1 MTHIPSVLECS
12 TALPDVNRLRRLV
25 SITRTSFH
33 TLAPAAQKHTEG
45 SGERTVVPRV
55 HPNLTCRGAGCISSR
70 LPSPAAAEGHVPA
83 PNRGLHNGTTQ
94 PARVRRGSTG
104 LKVVD
109 NSQVCANSLE
119 FYIEA
124 NII

>member
-1 MTHIPSVLECS
+1 MP
-12 TALPDVNRLRRLV
+12 
-25 SITRTSFH
+25 
-33 TLAPAAQKHTEG
+33 
-45 SGERTVVPRV
+45 
-55 HPNLTCRGAGCISSR
+55 R
-70 LPSPAAAEGHVPA
+70 LPSATVAEGGVPA
-83 PNRGLHNGTTQ
+83 PSHGLHNATAQ
-94 PARVRRGSTG
+94 PARVRRGRTG

>member
-1 MTHIPSVLECS
+1 MVEVDVSVIVRTFGRSLAQGTSVIPIVSVFSCS
-12 TALPDVNRLRRLV
+12 M
-25 SITRTSFH
+25 
-33 TLAPAAQKHTEG
+33 AAK
-45 SGERTVVPRV
+45 
-55 HPNLTCRGAGCISSR
+55 
-70 LPSPAAAEGHVPA
+70 GHVPA
-83 PNRGLHNGTTQ
+83 PSHGLYDATTQ

-109 NSQVCANSLE
+109 NSPKVCANSLE

>member
-1 MTHIPSVLECS
+1 MWKPG
-12 TALPDVNRLRRLV
+12 LPGIEPEQPD
-25 SITRTSFH
+25 SSTRTTCSE
-33 TLAPAAQKHTEG
+33 TPA
-45 SGERTVVPRV
+45 V
-55 HPNLTCRGAGCISSR
+55 
-70 LPSPAAAEGHVPA
+70 AEGHVPA
-83 PNRGLHNGTTQ
+83 PSHGLHNDSTQ

-104 LKVVD
+104 LKVED

>member
-1 MTHIPSVLECS
+1 MRSVNYLQ
-12 TALPDVNRLRRLV
+12 V
-25 SITRTSFH
+25 TSVQV
-33 TLAPAAQKHTEG
+33 AEAAGLQKGQKSQT
-45 SGERTVVPRV
+45 
-55 HPNLTCRGAGCISSR
+55 
-70 LPSPAAAEGHVPA
+70 PAAAEGHVPA
-83 PNRGLHNGTTQ
+83 PSHGLHNATTQ

>member
-1 MTHIPSVLECS
+1 VYWSHLTVSVGPTDWLWLAEKFKRSLLARRNGPQGARCTDKTGGFPAS
-12 TALPDVNRLRRLV
+12 ALARALYLRL
-25 SITRTSFH
+25 S
-33 TLAPAAQKHTEG
+33 
-45 SGERTVVPRV
+45 
-55 HPNLTCRGAGCISSR
+55 
-70 LPSPAAAEGHVPA
+70 SPAAAEGHVPA
-83 PNRGLHNGTTQ
+83 PSHGLHNATTQ